1 MPEIQ
6 FNTFYRYDELTRIVQ
21 GYAEEFPQLVHVES
35 IGKSY
40 EGRDIWLVKVTNFE
54 TGVDEH
60 KPALWVDGRNGVPK
74 GWKVKGMEVSIKQYP
89 TRRSRPLM
97 GMVEMRKAW
106 EVVLSQY
113 DPSNEDM
120 EEAVDRI
127 LRHFPDATVQGFPS
141 SDREYQYARFILPDI
156 EIATQYMR
164 T

>member
-1 MPEIQ
+1 MDILQIRDTISKLLFDLLGTYTLP
-6 FNTFYRYDELTRIVQ
+6 
-21 GYAEEFPQLVHVES
+21 G
-35 IGKSY
+35 GKQ
-40 EGRDIWLVKVTNFE
+40 V
-54 TGVDEH
+54 
-60 KPALWVDGRNGVPK
+60 PALWVDGKNGVPK
-74 GWKVKGMEVSIKQYP
+74 GWKVKGMEASIKQYP

-141 SDREYQYARFILPDI
+141 SDREYQYARFIVPDI